1 MEVKKWS
8 EYSESEKQTLLNH
21 LFTYYGKLIFNLEEL
36 EMFSY
41 LTSKI
46 PDTLFKIFVS
56 SYLVGENGQTI
67 ILEVL
72 RNEKEKNIIF
82 NAMSFS
88 YSLRY
93 DNSTKQKQQQN
104 KSNNNCSKYN
114 KQ

>member
-72 RNEKEKNIIF
+72 RNEKRRAPARRF
-82 NAMSFS
+82 LRSFRRITVDKTRQ
-88 YSLRY
+88 L
-93 DNSTKQKQQQN
+93 
-104 KSNNNCSKYN
+104 
-114 KQ
+114 